1 MPAEA
6 TPQDLAQSRYRE
18 ALAAGWAIPSGAR
31 ILEIACG
38 QGDMSAVLAQF
49 VGATGHVTGVDIAG
63 PDYGAPL
70 TLGEATALLQ
80 AGPLG
85 DRLSFRFQ
93 TDLLDDAVTF
103 PDDAFDAVVLAHGAW
118 YFADLEQLRATLRR
132 VRRWASLLHF
142 AEWDLEPRTFAQI
155 PHLVAVL
162 LQGLIEG
169 YHPNSAAN
177 VRTPFSR
184 QQLYAL
190 LAETGWV
197 ITHEFQADT
206 SALQDGAWEVDLA
219 LHDALPTIDALP
231 VPGHVRDQLRSQ
243 GDLLR
248 ALSSRS
254 APRSLPSYA
263 LTAERFSVSEID

>member
-1 MPAEA
+1 MQTET
-6 TPQDLAQSRYRE
+6 TPQDQAQARYRE
-18 ALAAGWAIPSGAR
+18 ALAAGWSIPAGAR

-38 QGDMSAVLAQF
+38 QGDMSAVLAQA
-49 VGATGHVTGVDIAG
+49 VGPTGHVTGVDTAS

-85 DRLSFRFQ
+85 DRLTFRLQ
-93 TDLLDDAVTF
+93 TDLLDDAVSY
-103 PDDAFDAVVLAHGAW
+103 PEDAFDAVVLAHGAW
-118 YFADLEQLRATLRR
+118 YFSDLEHLRATLHR
-132 VRRWASLLHF
+132 VHQWAPRLHF
-142 AEWDLEPRTFAQI
+142 AEWDLKPQSMEQI

-184 QQLYAL
+184 QQLDAL
-190 LAETGWV
+190 LVEAGWE
-197 ITHEFQADT
+197 ITHEFQVDT

-219 LHDALPTIDALP
+219 LHDALPTVSSLP
-231 VPGHVRDQLRSQ
+231 VPAPVRDQLRSQ

-248 ALSSRS
+248 SLAEVQHLG
-254 APRSLPSYA
+254 SLPSYA
-263 LTAERFSVSEID
+263 LTARRTP